1 MDVTVSPAQVE
12 EIVVSGLLAE
22 LDADLLVRYPGEP
35 TNGIDVSEFR
45 ASGGMFFMARIG
57 SQAAGCGAFRP
68 LDQATVEIKRMFTSP
83 QFRGRGIA
91 RAVLQALETE
101 ARRRGY
107 TRSVLET
114 GVRQPEAIA
123 LYRSC
128 DYAEIELFGPYIGSA
143 HSVCFGKEL

>member
-68 LDQATVEIKRMFTSP
+68 LDQATVEIKRMFRLSHPLPRCTH
-83 QFRGRGIA
+83 RGNDHLIGAQIGQHVQRAGQRHGTACLHYIA
-91 RAVLQALETE
+91 P
-101 ARRRGY
+101 
-107 TRSVLET
+107 S
-114 GVRQPEAIA
+114 AIKTTPGLPA
-123 LYRSC
+123 T
-128 DYAEIELFGPYIGSA
+128 
-143 HSVCFGKEL
+143 